1 MTTTRT
7 VKVAFDAKDATHSNE
22 LYLAA
27 LKPKASF
34 FTRFLSTL
42 WLVVGLGA
50 LISFA
55 WSEPFSG
62 MLFNW
67 LTEQGL
73 APWVVTFILTPAVM
87 FVRAVIAVE
96 SIGYGYH
103 RFFQHVG
110 YLTRQAQVFRRN
122 QRFHWI
128 HHMIIYPIGR
138 LYRHGKRYH
147 ASEKGFGLS
156 WVIPGLMAAGLFL
169 YTHGFTMVSFS
180 FIFGLWFY
188 AKMVVDL
195 THARFHFD
203 NHPWVGKPYFQWLE
217 EIHLLHHW
225 DQRYNFTIVHPL
237 MDQLFGTY
245 LDPRTHRKEL
255 QISLEDNE
263 LTVSDLINWRYLL
276 TEASPTEYAAFVS
289 AAQRY
294 PKSLR
299 KVKHLLTVLEYRI
312 ASHPED
318 GEAVD
323 LHARALALVTA
334 VGKTPETV

>member
-1 MTTTRT
+1 MTPTRT
-7 VKVAFDAKDATHSNE
+7 VKVNLDASHSNE
-22 LYLAA
+22 IYIAA
-27 LKPKASF
+27 LKPKDNLF
-34 FTRFLSTL
+34 RKLLSTL
-42 WLVVGLGA
+42 WLFIGVGS
-50 LISFA
+50 LIWFA
-55 WSEPFSG
+55 WSEPFSS
-62 MLFNW
+62 MFFSW
-67 LTEQGL
+67 LTSHGV
-73 APWVVTFILTPAVM
+73 APGAVTFILTPIVM
-87 FVRAVIAVE
+87 LVRAVIAVE

-110 YLTRQAQVFRRN
+110 YLTRKAQVFRRN

-147 ASEKGFGLS
+147 ASEKGLGLS
-156 WVIPGLMAAGLFL
+156 WVIPGMMVAGLYL
-169 YTHGFTMVSFS
+169 YTHGITFASFA
-180 FIFGLWFY
+180 FIGALWFY

-245 LDPRTHRKEL
+245 LDPATHRKEL
-255 QISLEDNE
+255 QICLEDNE
-263 LTVSDLINWRYLL
+263 VTVSDLINWRYLL

-289 AAQRY
+289 AAQKY

-299 KVKHLLTVLEYRI
+299 KVGHLLTVLKHRTD
-312 ASHPED
+312 SHPED
-318 GEAVD
+318 AQAAE
-323 LHARALALVTA
+323 LHARALSLVTA
-334 VGKTPETV
+334 VGKTPETL